1 MCFACIFLQIYDVT
15 LHNLSPRCQVSM
27 QGKAVLQVGDT
38 ITNAKVLEGQ
48 DYLVE
53 PKGGPSSA

>member
-1 MCFACIFLQIYDVT
+1 MKLRPYSLGPRRKPVEPLTISMLVNT
-15 LHNLSPRCQVSM
+15 LR
-27 QGKAVLQVGDT
+27 AVLQVGDT
-38 ITNAKVLEGQ
+38 ITNAKVIEGQ